1 MVILFNCFLVKLC
14 VFVPLWQKKLMNSKL
29 FNIRT
34 LWIILLLFCT
44 FTVSLAQINDFEL
57 WSGVQLRKN
66 ITKKLRV
73 SFEEEIR
80 FNENIS
86 DIKKFYSEIGLS
98 YRLNKHI
105 RFAAR
110 YRFTENKTI
119 LSYYSTRHRI
129 MADISLR
136 YKISRLFIAFRS
148 RYQIKYID
156 IYSSETGFVPRNHS
170 RNKLS
175 LKYNIRKNPVSP
187 FTSGELYYQLNNP
200 EGNQLDKL
208 RYTAGFEYN
217 INKKNSFDIYF
228 RIQQQIN
235 VNNPVKSY
243 IIGVKYF
250 YVL

>member
-1 MVILFNCFLVKLC
+1 
-14 VFVPLWQKKLMNSKL
+14 MNIISYK
-29 FNIRT
+29 IRT
-34 LWIILLLFCT
+34 LWIILLLFCS
-44 FTVSLAQINDFEL
+44 FTVSLAQISDFEL

-86 DIKKFYSEIGLS
+86 DIKKFYSEISLS
-98 YRLNKHI
+98 YRLNRYIK
-105 RFAAR
+105 FAAH

-136 YKISRLFIAFRS
+136 YRISRLTVAYRARF
-148 RYQIKYID
+148 QTKYID

-187 FTSGELYYQLNNP
+187 FASGELYYQLNNP
-200 EGNQLDKL
+200 EGNQLDKF

-228 RIQQQIN
+228 RNQQQLN

-243 IIGVKYF
+243 IIGVKYL

>member
-1 MVILFNCFLVKLC
+1 
-14 VFVPLWQKKLMNSKL
+14 MNIISYKIKT
-29 FNIRT
+29 FC
-34 LWIILLLFCT
+34 IILLLFCT
-44 FTVSLAQINDFEL
+44 FTVSFAQVNDFEL
-57 WSGVQLRKN
+57 WSGVQLRKK

-86 DIKKFYSEIGLS
+86 DIKKFYSEISLS
-98 YRLNKHI
+98 YRLNKYI

-110 YRFTENKTI
+110 YRFTENKTL

-136 YKISRLFIAFRS
+136 YRISRLTVAYRA
-148 RYQIKYID
+148 RYQTKYID
-156 IYSSETGFVPRNHS
+156 IYSSETGFVPQNHS

-187 FTSGELYYQLNNP
+187 FISSELYYQLNNP
-200 EGNQLDKL
+200 EGNRLDKL
-208 RYTAGFEYN
+208 RNTAGFEYN

-243 IIGVKYF
+243 IIGVGYF
-250 YVL
+250 YML